1 MDKNYSASEQTKREL
16 AGALKQ
22 MMEHKPLEKIKI
34 QEITDLCGLKRQS
47 FYYHFQDIY
56 DLVEWCIVEDGKR
69 VLEGNVTEDTWQQG
83 LRNVVDY
90 LQDNRAMILN
100 GYRSVQRQGDILKL
114 NLSRLVR
121 PLMEGIFDAQPGCE
135 RIAPE
140 DREMILKM
148 FSFGIVELVLY
159 WVGNGMKPDGNQLVD
174 QIDRIFDGSMES
186 LIQKCLKK

>member
-1 MDKNYSASEQTKREL
+1 MSNITKRAL
-16 AGALKQ
+16 AASLRK
-22 MMEHKPLEKIKI
+22 LLARTTLDKITI
-34 QEITDLCGLKRQS
+34 QDLVDDAEVSRKT

-56 DLVEWCIVEDGKR
+56 DLVEWVCVEDGRR